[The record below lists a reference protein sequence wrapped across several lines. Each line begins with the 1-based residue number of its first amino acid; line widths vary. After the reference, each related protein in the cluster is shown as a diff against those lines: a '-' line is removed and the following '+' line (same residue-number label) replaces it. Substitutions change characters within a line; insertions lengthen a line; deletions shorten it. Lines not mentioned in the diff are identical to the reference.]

1 MEQKDV
7 LINRANTI
15 INETQYFAN
24 DGPRVGG
31 LIKDVV
37 EYADGISQGQISLGT
52 VASLTELNAIVNPSK
67 GDRYIVSDQINPTNS
82 LPYYYVWS
90 GSAWVNTG
98 ETIINADAAT
108 KTDLTLKT
116 SRTEL
121 INISQLN
128 AKYDYEDSVS
138 ARNAVPATLRGIGQR
153 VIYKLASGKWVT
165 DLFIGASTSSWGVST
180 SWLDTTV
187 GEYRNLFSRWQEFTG
202 SWFERMLCVNT
213 VKIYTNN
220 ISEKYYISIV
230 RGTASGTDPVFRI
243 RRYGDTDNIKCS
255 VLNTELTN
263 GVFKGIKAFDES
275 SYAYLD
281 LDFNKI
287 RSTLDWTS
295 AAIDSESEMVLTIS
309 TAAYLNNSINYTD
322 IASIHESYLASSI
335 VSSDEIKISQCIQ
348 NLEIH
353 DPTGSNTFRM
363 QQQGFS
369 TSSNKVL
376 FYWLRENDSV
386 QFYQEFAIAK
396 PDSGVLHYDYFF
408 NGVRFVFDFNW
419 TLYNSY
425 FTNRYGSVG
434 ANRLFTKSKDARYSN
449 FNDMSISRGMLSA
462 SVRTEANVNLMLC
475 ISNLKLQSYTSN
487 HIGRF
492 QLRQFGYST
501 TSGYPIFYVQEI
513 SSGVIYE
520 FSVSEE
526 TVLPTGQRHY
536 DLDNNVLHLSFDFDW
551 DVYAKYFTNRYGFTG
566 IYVMSTLYSPVYNL
580 GKAVSIKSGSKI
592 MLTGA
597 SFASSENGWF
607 ELFCLKN
614 NMEAVNQA
622 VGGSGIETNVAQR
635 MLDADETK
643 PHGSLFMVNGVDIF
657 KDIKVFVL
665 FHSHNYDVFISESKY
680 KSNTID
686 HYKTNGLANRGEV
699 FDYII
704 KQYRQWCAEYTI
716 TLNING
722 QADVTGGKECNIVLC
737 SHWHKSRSL
746 YNNSSRKMADR
757 YGITYCAFDD
767 NIGFNNDTF
776 VTANLNTDSN
786 TTPVSGL
793 YHQSILYSQFVDI
806 NIVGKTEIIDGV
818 MYGWHPQRR
827 SNTVDFGN
835 GQESDG
841 YYYPNIQYILC
852 GIFGKYIKV
861 IG

>member
-1 MEQKDV
+1 MDF
-7 LINRANTI
+7 NTI
-15 INETQYFAN
+15 LSSSKWGSEAGKVN
-24 DGPRVGG
+24 DNFQKAWTEIDK
-31 LIKDVV
+31 LWDTT
-37 EYADGISQGQISLGT
+37 SNLSSGQVTLGT
-52 VASLTELNAIVNPSK
+52 VANLTALNAIVNPSK
-67 GDRYIVSDQINPTNS
+67 GDRYIVSDQINPANS

-128 AKYDYEDSVS
+128 AKYDYEDSTS
-138 ARNAVPATLRGIGQR
+138 ARNAVPSTLRGIGQR
-153 VIYKLASGKWVT
+153 VTYKLASGKWVT

-202 SWFERMLCVNT
+202 SWFERMLCVNA

-220 ISEKYYISIV
+220 ISEKYYVSIV

-243 RRYGDTDNIKCS
+243 RRYGDTNNTKCS
-255 VLNTELTN
+255 VLNSELTN

-287 RSTLDWTS
+287 RSTLDWNS
-295 AAIDSESEMVLTIS
+295 ATIDSESEMVLTIS
-309 TAAYLNNSINYTD
+309 TSAYQNNSINYTD

-376 FYWLRENDSV
+376 FYWLRESDSI

-419 TLYNSY
+419 TLYNSL

-434 ANRLFTKSKDARYSN
+434 ANRLFAKSKDARYSN

-475 ISNLKLQSYTSN
+475 ISNLKLQAYTSN

-520 FSVSEE
+520 FSVPEE

-536 DLDNNVLHLSFDFDW
+536 ELDNNVLHLSFDFDW
-551 DVYAKYFTNRYGFTG
+551 DVYSKYFTNRYGFTG

-580 GKAVSIKSGSKI
+580 GKAVSVKSGSKM

-597 SFASSENGWF
+597 SFGDENGWF

-614 NMEAVNQA
+614 NLEAVNQS
-622 VGGSGIETNVAQR
+622 VGGSGIDTNVAQR

-657 KDIKVFVL
+657 KDVKVFAL

-686 HYKTNGLANRGEV
+686 HYKTNGFANRGEV

-716 TLNING
+716 ELNING

-737 SHWHKSRSL
+737 SHWHKSRSI
-746 YNNSSRKMADR
+746 YNNSSRKIADR

-776 VTANLNTDSN
+776 VTATLNTDSN

-793 YHQSILYSQFVDI
+793 YHQSILHSQFVDI
-806 NIVGKTEIIDGV
+806 SIVGKTEIIDGV

-852 GIFGKYIKV
+852 GIFGKYVKV
-861 IG
+861 I

>member
-37 EYADGISQGQISLGT
+37 EYADNISQGQISLGT
-52 VASLTELNAIVNPSK
+52 VDNLTALNAIANPSK
-67 GDRYIVSDQINPTNS
+67 GDRYIVSDQINPANN

-128 AKYDYEDSVS
+128 AKYDYEDSTS

-153 VIYKLASGKWVT
+153 VTYKLASGKWVT

-220 ISEKYYISIV
+220 ISEKYYVSIV
-230 RGTASGTDPVFRI
+230 RGTASVTEPVFRI
-243 RRYGDTDNIKCS
+243 RRYGDTNNTKCS
-255 VLNTELTN
+255 VLNSELTN

-275 SYAYLD
+275 TYAYLD

-287 RSTLDWTS
+287 RSTLDWNS
-295 AAIDSESEMVLTIS
+295 ATIDSESEMVLTIS
-309 TAAYLNNSINYTD
+309 TNAYQNNSINYTD

-376 FYWLRENDSV
+376 FYWLRESDSI

-396 PDSGVLHYDYFF
+396 PDSGILHYDYFF

-419 TLYNSY
+419 TLYNSL

-434 ANRLFTKSKDARYSN
+434 ANRLFAKSKDARYSN

-501 TSGYPIFYVQEI
+501 TNGYPIFYVQEI
-513 SSGVIYE
+513 SSSVIYE
-520 FSVSEE
+520 FSVPEE

-536 DLDNNVLHLSFDFDW
+536 ELDNNVLHLSFDFDW
-551 DVYAKYFTNRYGFTG
+551 DVYSKYFTNRYGFTG

-580 GKAVSIKSGSKI
+580 GKAVSVKSGNKI

-614 NMEAVNQA
+614 NLEAVNQS
-622 VGGSGIETNVAQR
+622 VGGSGIDTNVAQR

-657 KDIKVFVL
+657 KDVKVFAL

-686 HYKTNGLANRGEV
+686 HYKTNGFANRGEV

-716 TLNING
+716 ELNING

-746 YNNSSRKMADR
+746 YNNSSRKIADR

-793 YHQSILYSQFVDI
+793 YHQSILHSQFVDI
-806 NIVGKTEIIDGV
+806 SIVGKTEIIDGV

-841 YYYPNIQYILC
+841 YYYPNIQYMLC
-852 GIFGKYIKV
+852 GIFGKYVKV